1 MKTNYF
7 EILSMFLIVIISII
21 TFYVLKL
28 IFKKDNL
35 AKNLAKDLAK
45 AKDERADWIPP
56 PPRSTPA
63 PVVCN
68 PITSF
73 FILLKSWKGKEMIPS
88 DDTKNWHNKDWAF
101 FVGIDP
107 TRGHIMYDSWHY
119 LLKPYGDSLRIDV
132 DPIPIGNGRRS
143 VRLIS
148 TETFNATSY
157 SLLFIIDAEHI
168 PEGLSVWPAFWMAN
182 LPNKLT
188 LNKYQIEA
196 WACGGEIDII
206 EGCNSIEGD
215 DDSNINLSSLHTN
228 YVDGKDDCNQVGVV
242 GISNVHCDFSSSD
255 LYTCGCNGN
264 ERCPNVG
271 CGQKAGL
278 FGNAFNKNGGGV
290 YACKLDSDGTVTIW
304 SFSRNTIPNDILCDK
319 PTPEKWPERN
329 SNGVIDRAKDG
340 VTVVKFNAC
349 PGHFKDLTLILNT
362 TICGEW
368 AGNAFKNGTDTGLE
382 ACEAFSVDRK
392 NFYNDAYWQI
402 NYVKVFKSN

>member
-7 EILSMFLIVIISII
+7 EILSVIFIVIISII

-35 AKNLAKDLAK
+35 AKDLAKDLAK
-45 AKDERADWIPP
+45 AKAERAAWTPP
-56 PPRSTPA
+56 PPMSTPA
-63 PVVCN
+63 PEVCN
-68 PITSF
+68 PIINNF
-73 FILLKSWKGKEMIPS
+73 NLIKSWKGKEMIPS
-88 DDTKNWHNKDWAF
+88 ANSDDKSDWKF
-101 FVGIDP
+101 FVGVDP
-107 TRGHIMYDSWHY
+107 THGHIIYDAWDY
-119 LLKPYGDSLRIDV
+119 LLKAYGDSLRIDV
-132 DPIPIGNGRRS
+132 DPIPTGNGRRS
-143 VRLIS
+143 IRLI
-148 TETFNATSY
+148 TKDTFTTNYS

-182 LPNKLT
+182 LPSDLT
-188 LNKYQIEA
+188 LNKYQIRA

-215 DDSNINLSSLHTN
+215 ADSNINLSSLHTN
-228 YVDGKDDCNQVGVV
+228 YVHDKPDCIQPGVY
-242 GISNVHCDFSSSD
+242 GINNVRCDSSSSD

-264 ERCPNVG
+264 ERCPNLG

-304 SFSRNTIPNDILCDK
+304 SFLRNTIPNDILCDK
-319 PTPEKWPERN
+319 PTPDNWTTQH
-329 SNGVIDRAKDG
+329 SF
-340 VTVVKFNAC
+340 VTFDAC
-349 PGHFKDLTLILNT
+349 PGHFKDLTLVLNT

-368 AGNAFKNGTDTGLE
+368 AGNSFKSVTDSITTTTSERLL

-392 NFYNDAYWQI
+392 NFYNDAYWYI
-402 NYVKVFKSN
+402 NYVKVFEKAN